1 MFFSKFRALRAFF
14 GIFALK
20 KITNTHSEPCAS
32 YICKN
37 KYKMKFRELGKTGEM
52 LSATGL
58 GCMGMN
64 HGYGTFN
71 DEESIATLHLALDL
85 GINFWDTADIYANGR
100 NEELVAKVLAPNRD
114 KVFIATKFGFR
125 QKENESSFPGAPGS
139 YFDGSP
145 AYIKT
150 AVEKSLK
157 RLNIDTIDLYYA
169 HRIDP
174 NVPVE
179 DMVGAM
185 AGLVKEGKV
194 RYLGLSEASAA
205 SIRKAHAV
213 HPIAALQ
220 SEYSLLTRDVE
231 AEILPVCR
239 ELGIS
244 LVPFSPLSR
253 GLITNT
259 LHIDELGSNDFRK
272 TLPRFSGDYKE
283 NNEQLAS
290 AFAVFAAQK
299 NCTPAQLALAWV
311 LAQGKDIIPIPG
323 TKKTKYLR
331 ENAASVDIELS
342 IDDLR
347 EIQAIISKYPNTGM
361 RYGEGALKLVN
372 N

>member
-1 MFFSKFRALRAFF
+1 
-14 GIFALK
+14 
-20 KITNTHSEPCAS
+20 
-32 YICKN
+32 
-37 KYKMKFRELGKTGEM
+37 MKFRELGKTDEQ
-52 LSATGL
+52 LSAVGL

-85 GINFWDTADIYANGR
+85 GINFWDTADIYANGK
-100 NEELVAKVLAPNRD
+100 NEELVAKVLAPNRN

-125 QKENESSFPGAPGS
+125 QKDENSYPGSPGS

-145 AYIKT
+145 AYIKI

-169 HRIDP
+169 HRVDP
-174 NVPVE
+174 NIPVE
-179 DMVGAM
+179 ETVGAM
-185 AGLVKEGKV
+185 AQLVKEGKV

-205 SIRKAHAV
+205 SIRRAHAV

-231 AEILPVCR
+231 IEILPVCR

-259 LHIDELGSNDFRK
+259 LNIDELGSADFRR

-283 NNEQLAS
+283 NNQHLAS
-290 AFAVFAAQK
+290 AFAGIASLK

-311 LAQGKDIIPIPG
+311 LAQGTDIIPIPG

-331 ENAASVDIELS
+331 ENAVSVDIELLPA
-342 IDDLR
+342 DLR
-347 EIQAIISKYPNTGM
+347 EIQNVIDKFPNTGM
-361 RYGEGALKLVN
+361 RYNEGALKMVN

>member
-1 MFFSKFRALRAFF
+1 M
-14 GIFALK
+14 
-20 KITNTHSEPCAS
+20 
-32 YICKN
+32 
-37 KYKMKFRELGKTGEM
+37 KYRELGKTGEK
-52 LSATGL
+52 LSVIGL

-64 HGYGTFN
+64 HGYGIFN
-71 DEESIATLHLALDL
+71 DDESIATLKMSIDL
-85 GINFWDTADIYANGR
+85 GINFWDTADVYANGR
-100 NEELVAKVLAPNRD
+100 NEELVAKVLKHNRN
-114 KVFIATKFGFR
+114 KVFIAAKFGFR
-125 QKENESSFPGAPGS
+125 QNEDNNAFPGSAGS

-145 AYIKT
+145 AYIKI

-185 AGLVKEGKV
+185 AELVKEGKV
-194 RYLGLSEASAA
+194 RYLGLSEASPV
-205 SIRKAHAV
+205 SIRKAYAV

-259 LHIDELGSNDFRK
+259 LNIDKLENNDFRK
-272 TLPRFSGDYKE
+272 TLPRFSDAYKE

-290 AFAVFAAQK
+290 AFAGLASHK

-311 LAQGKDIIPIPG
+311 LAQGEDIIPIPG

-342 IDDLR
+342 PADLQDIQSVID
-347 EIQAIISKYPNTGM
+347 KYPNTGM